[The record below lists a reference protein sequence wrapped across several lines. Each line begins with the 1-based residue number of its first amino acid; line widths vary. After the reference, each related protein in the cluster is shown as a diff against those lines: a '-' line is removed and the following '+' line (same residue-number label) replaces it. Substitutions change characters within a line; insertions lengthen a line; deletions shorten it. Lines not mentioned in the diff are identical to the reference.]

1 LCIEARSK
9 VLKKNSRKSRSCALK
24 PGAKYQK
31 KSKKIEKLCIEACNI
46 RPLRSPPSALK
57 LAINRQN
64 EEVSERL
71 SYFFC
76 VFNSFDFVKFY
87 STRYF
92 EFLNSILTKNLK
104 MDSSFFRIF
113 YFKNLQIF
121 KSFKF
126 DWLVF

>member
-9 VLKKNSRKSRSCALK
+9 VLKKFEKIEKLCIEARSK
-24 PGAKYQK
+24 VPK

-104 MDSSFFRIF
+104 IDYSFFRIL
-113 YFKNLQIF
+113 YFK
-121 KSFKF
+121 KSNF
-126 DWLVF
+126 